1 MSRLP
6 SLVFVVLLT
15 LTLASAA
22 HGSSL
27 VVSPVRVYLDG
38 ERPSETLVL
47 TNTGP
52 EAINVQVSAFAWRES
67 KYGQPELTPTR
78 DVVFYPSM
86 VSLNAGEARKIRVA
100 VTRKV
105 AAVEVTYRVFVEELP
120 PPSKVHG
127 GIRVLARFGIPVF
140 LRPAE
145 PRALPAASLRL
156 VSDHVELGLANR
168 GNAHFI
174 ASHVKVRGRS
184 AEGTPVFEQDLVGWY
199 VLARSERVYEIALP
213 RLLCEQLDSL
223 EAVVVSEGHT
233 FESQSKV
240 DRASCA
246 D

>member
-6 SLVFVVLLT
+6 SLVLALLT
-15 LTLASAA
+15 LTLASVA

-27 VVSPVRVYLDG
+27 VVSPVRVYLDAG
-38 ERPSETLVL
+38 RTSETLVL

-52 EAINVQVSAFAWRES
+52 EAINVQVSAYAWRET
-67 KYGQPELTPTR
+67 KYGQPDLAPTR
-78 DVVFYPSM
+78 DVVFYPSI

-105 AAVEVTYRVFVEELP
+105 AAVELTYRIFVEELP
-120 PPSKVHG
+120 PPQKVAG
-127 GIRVLARFGIPVF
+127 GIRVLARFGIPIF
-140 LRPAE
+140 LRPRDPQAQ
-145 PRALPAASLRL
+145 PAATLRM
-156 VSDHVELGLANR
+156 VSDHVELALANR
-168 GNAHFI
+168 GNSHFI
-174 ASHVKVRGRS
+174 ASSVRVRGRS
-184 AEGTPVFEQDLVGWY
+184 AEGVPVFEQDLVGWY

-223 EAVVVSEGHT
+223 EAVVVSDGLT

-240 DRASCA
+240 ARASCA